1 LIDYIIDFPEAAR
14 VDRIIP
20 KTKIYEKAGAT
31 NRVRNL
37 FVREI
42 EQIRWL
48 YKLSPETVNLKAT
61 KSVQEIQVFQLV
73 LKQDLK
79 SDDVL
84 MSIDATIPSPILF
97 ILERDEQI
105 RYCACYKRPSLVDQ
119 KKWVTSEYFK
129 TAWISSTAK
138 HRSLPVVV
146 SLKALHDHF
155 LRGLIPIEIWDDENI
170 DQLVQRAETLRI
182 KEREFERL
190 EARLQK
196 ERQFNR
202 KVEIN
207 SELRLISTEIDSLKY
222 TSKANL

>member
-1 LIDYIIDFPEAAR
+1 MIDYILDFPEAAR
-14 VDRIIP
+14 VGRIIP
-20 KTKIYEKAGAT
+20 KTKIYDKAGAT
-31 NRVRNL
+31 NRVKNL

-48 YKLSPETVNLKAT
+48 YKLSPETINLKST
-61 KSVQEIQVFQLV
+61 KSVLELQVFQLV

-84 MSIDATIPSPILF
+84 KNIDSTVPSPILF
-97 ILERDEQI
+97 VLELDERV
-105 RYCACYKRPSLVDQ
+105 RYCACYKRPSLVDR

-129 TAWISSTAK
+129 SAWISSTAK

-146 SLKALHDHF
+146 SLEALYDHF
-155 LRGLIPIEIWDDENI
+155 IRGLIPIEIRDDENM
-170 DQLVQRAETLRI
+170 DQFVQRAETLRI
-182 KEREFERL
+182 KEREVERL
-190 EARLQK
+190 EVRLMK

-207 SELRLISTEIDSLKY
+207 AELRTISKEINTLRIPR
-222 TSKANL
+222 NV